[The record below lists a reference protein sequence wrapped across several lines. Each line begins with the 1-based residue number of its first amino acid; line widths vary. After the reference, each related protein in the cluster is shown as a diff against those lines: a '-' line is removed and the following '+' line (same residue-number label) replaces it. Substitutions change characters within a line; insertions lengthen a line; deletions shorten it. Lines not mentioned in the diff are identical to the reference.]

1 MSAFGTKRTYRDDLL
16 FVRFR
21 GEADIHGRVASTASV
36 ARHRSLEQG
45 LAALRDFDPA
55 YDSSGLLIPAGQPT
69 SNLNRPC
76 DAERPFLFQDTG
88 RTSTIVG
95 AGDWEWT

>member
-1 MSAFGTKRTYRDDLL
+1 MSAFGAKRQSPSETLCLL
-16 FVRFR
+16 LTQSGHRP
-21 GEADIHGRVASTASV
+21 GRNPASPCSRLRCRASV
-36 ARHRSLEQG
+36 
-45 LAALRDFDPA
+45 
-55 YDSSGLLIPAGQPT
+55 LIPAGQPT

-88 RTSTIVG
+88 RISTIVG